1 MGKDISIVS
10 NADKVIENFKKMT
23 KLAEQEGIAFVNDSM
38 NKIVSTA
45 KPLTPV
51 KSGDLRRGY
60 RVQGARLLSTGRIV
74 GAIRNNEKYFKYV
87 EEGHRTR
94 KSKTVSK
101 RGRFKLTRKTNGF
114 VKGRFMLTRATNLAH
129 MSYIPRRFK
138 QMAIKIVK
146 KG

>member
-1 MGKDISIVS
+1 MAKDISIVS
-10 NADKVIENFKKMT
+10 NADKVIENFNKMT
-23 KLAEQEGIAFVNDSM
+23 KFAEQEGIAFVNDSM
-38 NKIVSTA
+38 NKIVATA

-74 GAIRNNEKYFKYV
+74 GAVRNNEKYFKYV

-94 KSKTVSK
+94 S
-101 RGRFKLTRKTNGF
+101 GGF

-138 QMAIKIVK
+138 QMAIRIVK

>member
-1 MGKDISIVS
+1 MAKDISIVS
-10 NADKVIENFKKMT
+10 NAEKVIENFKRMT
-23 KLAEQEGIAFVNDSM
+23 KVAEQEGIDFVNDSM
-38 NKIVSTA
+38 NKIVATA

-74 GAIRNNEKYFKYV
+74 GAVRNNEKYFKYV

-94 KSKTVSK
+94 S
-101 RGRFKLTRKTNGF
+101 GGF
-114 VKGRFMLTRATNLAH
+114 VKGRLMLTRATNLAH

-138 QMAIKIVK
+138 QMAIRIVK

>member
-60 RVQGARLLSTGRIV
+60 RVQEARLLSTGRIV
-74 GAIRNNEKYFKYV
+74 GAVRNNEKYFKYV

-94 KSKTVSK
+94 S
-101 RGRFKLTRKTNGF
+101 GGF

-138 QMAIKIVK
+138 QMAIRIVK

>member
-1 MGKDISIVS
+1 MAKDISIVS
-10 NADKVIENFKKMT
+10 NADKVIENFKNMT
-23 KLAEQEGIAFVNDSM
+23 KIAEKEGIAFVNDSM
-38 NKIVSTA
+38 NKIVATA

-60 RVQGARLLSTGRIV
+60 RVNEARIV
-74 GAIRNNEKYFKYV
+74 GKRIIGSISNQEKYFKYV
-87 EEGHRTR
+87 NDGHRTR
-94 KSKTVSK
+94 N
-101 RGRFKLTRKTNGF
+101 GGF

-138 QMAIKIVK
+138 QMAIRIVK

>member
-1 MGKDISIVS
+1 MAKDISIVS
-10 NADKVIENFKKMT
+10 NADKVIENFKNMT
-23 KLAEQEGIAFVNDSM
+23 TIAEKEGIAFVNDSM
-38 NKIVSTA
+38 NKIVATA

-60 RVQGARLLSTGRIV
+60 RVNEARIV
-74 GAIRNNEKYFKYV
+74 GKRIIGSISNQEKYFKYV
-87 EEGHRTR
+87 NDGHRTR
-94 KSKTVSK
+94 N
-101 RGRFKLTRKTNGF
+101 GGF

-138 QMAIKIVK
+138 QMAIRIVK

>member
-1 MGKDISIVS
+1 MGDVRFES
-10 NADKVIENFKKMT
+10 NADKVIENFKRMT
-23 KLAEQEGIAFVNDSM
+23 KLAEQEGVAFVNDSM

-60 RVQGARLLSTGRIV
+60 RVRKARLLSSGRIV
-74 GAIRNNEKYFKYV
+74 GAIYNIEKYFKYV

-94 KSKTVSK
+94 KSRTISK
-101 RGRFKLTRKTNGF
+101 RGRYKLTRKTNGF

-138 QMAIKIVK
+138 QMAVTIAK

>member
-1 MGKDISIVS
+1 MGDMRLES
-10 NADKVIENFKKMT
+10 NADKVIENFKRMT
-23 KLAEQEGIAFVNDSM
+23 KLAEQEGVAFVNDSM
-38 NKIVSTA
+38 NKIVSLA
-45 KPLTPV
+45 VPLTPV

-60 RVQGARLLSTGRIV
+60 RVRKARLLSSGRIV
-74 GAIRNNEKYFKYV
+74 GAIYNTEKYFKYV

-94 KSKTVSK
+94 KSRTVSK
-101 RGRFKLTRKTNGF
+101 RGRYKLTRKANGF

-138 QMAIKIVK
+138 QMAITIVK

>member
-1 MGKDISIVS
+1 MAKDISIVS
-10 NADKVIENFKKMT
+10 NADKVIENFNKMT
-23 KLAEQEGIAFVNDSM
+23 KIAEQEGIAFVNDSM
-38 NKIVSTA
+38 NKIVATA

-60 RVQGARLLSTGRIV
+60 RVQNARLLSTGRIV

-94 KSKTVSK
+94 S
-101 RGRFKLTRKTNGF
+101 GGF
-114 VKGRFMLTRATNLAH
+114 VKGRFMLTRATNLTH

>member
-1 MGKDISIVS
+1 MGDVQITS
-10 NADKVIENFKKMT
+10 NADKVIENFKNMT
-23 KLAEQEGIAFVNDSM
+23 KIAEKEGIAFVNDSM
-38 NKIVSTA
+38 NKIVATA
-45 KPLTPV
+45 KPLTPY

-60 RVQGARLLSTGRIV
+60 RVNEARIV
-74 GAIRNNEKYFKYV
+74 GKRIIGSISNQEKYFKYV
-87 EEGHRTR
+87 NDGHRTR
-94 KSKTVSK
+94 N
-101 RGRFKLTRKTNGF
+101 GGF

>member
-60 RVQGARLLSTGRIV
+60 RVQGARVLSAGRIV
-74 GAIRNNEKYFKYV
+74 GAV
-87 EEGHRTR
+87 
-94 KSKTVSK
+94 
-101 RGRFKLTRKTNGF
+101 
-114 VKGRFMLTRATNLAH
+114 
-129 MSYIPRRFK
+129 
-138 QMAIKIVK
+138 
-146 KG
+146 